1 MRQDKTP
8 AAAGGDAR
16 EVPLDRIDDF
26 PDHPFHVRMDE
37 DMRLLARSVR
47 DHGLITPVILRPKED
62 GRYEMVSGHRRKLAC
77 EIAGQKTVRAY
88 VREMTRDEAVLLMV
102 DSNLQRSR
110 ILPSEKAFSYK
121 MRYDALKR
129 VSGARTDLTGDPLEP
144 RLRTS
149 EIVSNDVKESA
160 TQVKRYIRL
169 TNLIPEL
176 LNMADEEKLGL
187 RTAVELS
194 YLKPTEQRELLEA
207 MRYGD
212 CVPSHAQAIRLRAL
226 SENGALG
233 FRTAEEI
240 LREAKPNQRDQI
252 RLGYDRVR
260 RYLPEGVPPEK
271 AEAYIL
277 RALEFYGRHME
288 QERSGG
294 AR

>member
-1 MRQDKTP
+1 MKAKSRDVL
-8 AAAGGDAR
+8 AEEVGEAR
-16 EVPLDRIDDF
+16 EQ
-26 PDHPFHVRMDE
+26 VR
-37 DMRLLARSVR
+37 
-47 DHGLITPVILRPKED
+47 
-62 GRYEMVSGHRRKLAC
+62 
-77 EIAGQKTVRAY
+77 
-88 VREMTRDEAVLLMV
+88 
-102 DSNLQRSR
+102 
-110 ILPSEKAFSYK
+110 
-121 MRYDALKR
+121 
-129 VSGARTDLTGDPLEP
+129 
-144 RLRTS
+144 
-149 EIVSNDVKESA
+149 
-160 TQVKRYIRL
+160 RYIRL

-176 LNMADEEKLGL
+176 LEMADEEKLGL

-194 YLKPTEQRELLEA
+194 YLRPSEQRELLDA

-233 FRTAEEI
+233 FRAAEEI